1 MLAADC
7 SVNDTLTPILKRRS
21 RVQMG
26 QREEPDGDQ
35 ARKDSSGEGWVIGGP
50 ASWIRVCTGG
60 DRLKQVR

>member
-1 MLAADC
+1 M
-7 SVNDTLTPILKRRS
+7 
-21 RVQMG
+21 QMG